1 MADQSTPTETT
12 ELQRTALYD
21 IHVALGAKIVP
32 FAGFE
37 MPVLY
42 KGIVAEHT
50 AVRERLGIFDV
61 SHMGEVTVKGPAAL
75 DFIQKITVNDA
86 STLADG
92 QAQYSAMCYEN
103 GGIVDDLLV
112 YRRGEGNYLLVI
124 NASNIAKDFAWM
136 RENAIEGAELEN
148 VSDNYTLIA
157 VQGPKAIETL
167 RKLTDTDLSAIEYYH
182 FAEGSIAGVEGIL
195 SRTGYTGEVGFE
207 LYIPSDK
214 ESSEKVWNAVMEAGS
229 EFGIEPAGLGA
240 RDTLRLEMGY
250 CLYGNDIDQ
259 TTNPIEAGLGWITKL
274 GKGSFNGSEVI
285 ARVKEEKPHRKLV
298 AFEMNER
305 AIPRQHYAIAVDGA
319 TVGEVTSG
327 TSSPTLGK
335 GIGLGYVAS
344 EHAKVGTPISIMIRE
359 KAVPATIVKLP
370 FLKKGQ

>member
-1 MADQSTPTETT
+1 MSQQSTSPAAETA
-12 ELQRTALYD
+12 ELQRTGLYD

-50 AVRERLGIFDV
+50 AVRERVGIFDV
-61 SHMGEVTVKGPAAL
+61 SHMGEVTVKGPRAL

-86 STLADG
+86 SVLADG
-92 QAQYSAMCYEN
+92 QAQYSAMCYAD

-112 YRRGEGNYLLVI
+112 YKRGDGDYLLVI
-124 NASNIAKDFAWM
+124 NASNIGKDYAWM
-136 RENAIEGAELEN
+136 QENAIDGAELEN
-148 VSDNYTLIA
+148 VSDSYSLLA
-157 VQGPKAIETL
+157 VQGPKSIETL
-167 RKLTDTDLSAIEYYH
+167 AKLTDTDLSAIEYYH
-182 FAEGSIAGVEGIL
+182 FVEGTIAGVETII

-214 ESSEKVWNAVMEAGS
+214 ESSEKVWNAVIEAGK
-229 EFGIEPAGLGA
+229 EFGIEPTGLGA

-250 CLYGNDIDQ
+250 SLYGNDIDQ
-259 TTNPIEAGLGWITKL
+259 TTNPIEAGLGWITKVN
-274 GKGSFNGSEVI
+274 KGEFNGREVI
-285 ARVKEEKPHRKLV
+285 ARVKEEKPSRKLV

-305 AIPRQHYAIAVDGA
+305 AIPRQHYPIAVDG
-319 TVGEVTSG
+319 TVVGEVTSG

-335 GIGLGYVAS
+335 GVGLGYVAS
-344 EHAKVGTPISIMIRE
+344 EHAKVGNTISIMIRE

-370 FLKKGQ
+370 FVKK